1 MENRFRPEDPDLR
14 KKFAKLYREFFDLA
28 ERKRRWSLNDDIP
41 WSQVNRSMNPAVA
54 DIVESFCAVELYL
67 PDYIGKALP
76 MIRANRGWAWFHA
89 NWGYEESKH
98 SLALG
103 DWLLRSGQRT
113 EEQMADLEDRLFQH
127 EWNLPHDSPSAMVM
141 YGMVQELAT
150 WASYRNL
157 RLRVQEHGGDPALS
171 QALMF
176 LAVDERAHHSFY
188 LRAVQLFLEIDRAG
202 ALEQLRRVFSSFAM
216 PAVHLIGESR
226 RREEQIRSLGVL
238 TETLYM
244 EQVVYPILE
253 ILGVER
259 RELRKKVVPV
269 RC

>member
-1 MENRFRPEDPDLR
+1 
-14 KKFAKLYREFFDLA
+14 
-28 ERKRRWSLNDDIP
+28 
-41 WSQVNRSMNPAVA
+41 
-54 DIVESFCAVELYL
+54 
-67 PDYIGKALP
+67 
-76 MIRANRGWAWFHA
+76 
-89 NWGYEESKH
+89 
-98 SLALG
+98 
-103 DWLLRSGQRT
+103 
-113 EEQMADLEDRLFQH
+113 FQH

-269 RC
+269 